1 MVITVSKDEVKV
13 FEKLKSISHMVP
25 LNEKIRFFEE
35 KHGCTPEEFEGQL
48 KAEPEDFKWWDFRG
62 EIDGCRRPPPRS
74 DSIIVRTSTREG
86 EKRRQKRACCLHQ
99 ANKW

>member
-35 KHGCTPEEFEGQL
+35 KYGCTPEEFEGQL

-62 EIDGCRRPPPRS
+62 EIDGCRRPPK
-74 DSIIVRTSTREG
+74 
-86 EKRRQKRACCLHQ
+86 KRF
-99 ANKW
+99 NYS